1 MTYAVSAALQT
12 AIFET
17 LATDPAVTALVGDAV
32 YDTVPS
38 GPRPEL
44 YLALGPEQV
53 RDQSDM
59 TGAGALHEFVIRVV
73 SETSGFARAKQVAAA
88 VSDALHNA
96 DLTLTRGALVYL
108 QFAKARATRARTGDA
123 RQIDLTFRARV
134 CDGAPATP

>member
-17 LATDPAVTALVGDAV
+17 LATDPDLIALVGDAV
-32 YDTVPS
+32 YDAIPA
-38 GPRPEL
+38 GARPDL
-44 YLALGPEQV
+44 YVALGTEQV

-59 TGAGALHEFVIRVV
+59 TGAGALHELVIRVV
-73 SETSGFARAKQVAAA
+73 SEKSGFARAKQVAAV

-96 DLTLTRGALVYL
+96 DLTLARGALVYL
-108 QFAKARATRARTGDA
+108 QFNKARATRARTGDA

-134 CDGAPATP
+134 CDSAPVTP